1 MAQRDQSEVLTNRE
15 EFSLSL
21 PDLSQCPCPGSRD
34 PSCSDSLVEVDEPDG
49 KLSRGCLVPV
59 DGVALLQGDDRL
71 VLLVVGAP
79 GKGPLQVE
87 GVAREVVLDD
97 LHAQVAALV
106 GLDVHLGSVQKG
118 C

>member
-1 MAQRDQSEVLTNRE
+1 MDTSYRAERDQPDVPANHE

-21 PDLSQCPCPGSRD
+21 PKLGQCHCPGSRD
-34 PSCSDSLVEVDEPDG
+34 PGCPNSLVEVDEPDS
-49 KLSRGCLVPV
+49 KLSWGCLVPV
-59 DGVALLQGDDRL
+59 DGVALLQGDDGL

-79 GKGPLQVE
+79 GEGPLQVE

-106 GLDVHLGSVQKG
+106 GLDVHL
-118 C
+118 

>member
-1 MAQRDQSEVLTNRE
+1 MDTSCRAQRDQLEVFTNHE

-21 PDLSQCPCPGSRD
+21 PELSQRHCPGSRD
-34 PSCSDSLVEVDEPDG
+34 PGCSDSLVEVDEPDG
-49 KLSRGCLVPV
+49 KLSGGCLVPV
-59 DGVALLQGDDRL
+59 NSVALLQGDDRL

-79 GKGPLQVE
+79 GEGPLQVE

-106 GLDVHLGSVQKG
+106 GLDVHL
-118 C
+118 

>member
-1 MAQRDQSEVLTNRE
+1 MDTSCRAQRDQPEVLTNH

-21 PDLSQCPCPGSRD
+21 PELSQRPCPGSCD
-34 PSCSDSLVEVDEPDG
+34 PGCSDSLVEVDEPDG
-49 KLSRGCLVPV
+49 KLSGGCLVPV

-79 GKGPLQVE
+79 GEGPLQVE

-106 GLDVHLGSVQKG
+106 GLDVHL
-118 C
+118 